1 MAAEEKELLLKDL
14 CARLPYQIKVAV
26 VDFDGTIHKRPVT
39 LLRGGWYAEYE
50 NGEYMFITSYYG
62 IAHKAEEIR
71 PYLRSV
77 SSMTEEERKDL
88 YAMEDKMSFS
98 KDCPYSPDRS
108 DWYIRHNFD
117 FRGLIEKGLAL
128 EAPES
133 MY

>member
-1 MAAEEKELLLKDL
+1 MTAEEKELLLKDL

-26 VDFDGTIHKRPVT
+26 VDFDGTIYKRPVT
-39 LLRGGWYAEYE
+39 LLRGGWYNEYHD
-50 NGEYMFITSYYG
+50 GEYMFITSYYG

-77 SSMTEEERKDL
+77 SSMTEEEKKDL

-98 KDCPYSPDRS
+98 KNCSYSPDRF
-108 DWYIRHNFD
+108 DWYIKHHFD

-128 EAPES
+128 EAPEGI
-133 MY
+133 Y